1 VDTSSPS
8 AKPTPPACVDRAELD
23 CLTQNLRDTT
33 ASYQRAAE
41 AGRATVFVV
50 DQ

>member
-1 VDTSSPS
+1 ML
-8 AKPTPPACVDRAELD
+8 VDRAERD
-23 CLTQNLRDTT
+23 YLTQSLPDSI
-33 ASYQRAAE
+33 AFHQRTAE